1 MVISGLTLR
10 VHVLVEDFQSLS
22 MLGCLFVSW
31 ENVDHTV
38 VLWQSW
44 LRMLLKSIL
53 PVSLLW
59 RSAF

>member
-1 MVISGLTLR
+1 MVISGLTLC
-10 VHVLVEDFQSLS
+10 VHVLVEDFQFSL

-31 ENVDHTV
+31 ENVDRTV

-44 LRMLLKSIL
+44 LRLVAEVGSACKPSR
-53 PVSLLW
+53 